1 MAPCNDYLEKNLVGR
16 LKQLLATLCL
26 GPVTLGVSIS
36 WTSPVLP
43 QLESNA
49 TSFHL
54 TSEESSWVG
63 SMLGL
68 GVLAAALPIGY
79 LSSRFGL
86 KKCVIGLILPLLI
99 FTVVAVFSKDV
110 YSLCIARFFS
120 GIATGGICVISPMYT
135 SEISDVSFRGTLGSF
150 FEFLLYVGV
159 VLVAIIGAYVE
170 YKTLTVML
178 GIVGLA
184 LTMIFIFLPE
194 SPTHL
199 MKINKREEAERALRF
214 YRSKNCDIS
223 DAMMEIE
230 TSIKSKEN
238 QLSVKEALTSRRV
251 IRGLIAA
258 VGLTVFQKFCGV
270 DCILFYSVSIFQVTQ
285 TGMNAYTS
293 TIVLA
298 LVQLVSAV
306 LNVFVIEMANRRL
319 FLFISTIGMGISLG
333 VLGMYFQLKELGIN
347 FTGIEAIPLGSLI
360 AYAFTFSMGMGPILW
375 MINGELF
382 APDVK
387 GLANGI
393 TMTSNWILLST
404 VTKSFPIMMNNMGPN
419 YTFYLFAA
427 SMFLCAIF
435 VKFFVPETRGK
446 TLEQIQSDLSS

>member
-1 MAPCNDYLEKNLVGR
+1 MIQV
-16 LKQLLATLCL
+16 LKVNFFVSVCL

-43 QLESNA
+43 QLESNS
-49 TSFHL
+49 TSFQL

-63 SMLGL
+63 AMLGL

-79 LSSRFGL
+79 LASRYGL

-99 FTVVAVFSKDV
+99 FTIVAVYSKDV
-110 YSLCIARFFS
+110 YSLCVARFFS

-135 SEISDVSFRGTLGSF
+135 SEISDVSFR
-150 FEFLLYVGV
+150 V

-178 GIVGLA
+178 GIVGLS

-214 YRSKNCDIS
+214 YRSSNFDIS
-223 DAMMEIE
+223 DAMLEIE
-230 TSIKSKEN
+230 NSIQSKEK
-238 QLSVKEALTSRRV
+238 QLSIREALTTKRV

-270 DCILFYSVSIFQVTQ
+270 DCILFYTVSIFQVTE

-293 TIVLA
+293 TIILA
-298 LVQLVSAV
+298 LVQLTAAV
-306 LNVFVIEMANRRL
+306 LNVFVVEMANRRA

-333 VLGMYFQLKELGIN
+333 TLGMYFQLKEFGIT
-347 FTGIEAIPLGSLI
+347 FSGIEVIPLGSLI
-360 AYAFTFSMGMGPILW
+360 IYAFTFSMGMGPILW

-419 YTFYLFAA
+419 YTFYLFSL
-427 SMFLCAIF
+427 SMFACAVF
-435 VKFFVPETRGK
+435 VKFCVPETRGK
-446 TLEQIQSDLSS
+446 SLEQIQSDLSS